1 MTIGRKRQIQASQ
14 SDRVFYAINTLL
26 LLITFLIVAYPIYF
40 VIIASVSNPLAV
52 NSGRVILAPVG
63 FTLNG
68 YEKILA
74 FSRIWLGYR
83 NTIFY
88 VILGTA
94 IAVVLTV
101 SLAYPLSRKDFRMR
115 NPLMAMVAF
124 TMFFG
129 GGMIPT
135 YLVINQMNL
144 LNTIW
149 AVVLPGAITAQHVII
164 VRTFFQ
170 SIPSEMVEA
179 AAIDGA
185 TNFKVFLKIILPLS
199 KAVVAVIVLYVASS
213 LWNGYF
219 GPMIYLTDQNL
230 YPLQL
235 FLRQILLQNDMQGVD
250 ISAAAV
256 AEQQETAQLIK
267 YGVIIVSTVPMMI
280 LYPFVQKYFV
290 KGVMIGS
297 IKG

>member
-1 MTIGRKRQIQASQ
+1 
-14 SDRVFYAINTLL
+14 
-26 LLITFLIVAYPIYF
+26 
-40 VIIASVSNPLAV
+40 
-52 NSGRVILAPVG
+52 
-63 FTLNG
+63 
-68 YEKILA
+68 
-74 FSRIWLGYR
+74 
-83 NTIFY
+83 
-88 VILGTA
+88 
-94 IAVVLTV
+94 
-101 SLAYPLSRKDFRMR
+101 
-115 NPLMAMVAF
+115 
-124 TMFFG
+124 MFFG